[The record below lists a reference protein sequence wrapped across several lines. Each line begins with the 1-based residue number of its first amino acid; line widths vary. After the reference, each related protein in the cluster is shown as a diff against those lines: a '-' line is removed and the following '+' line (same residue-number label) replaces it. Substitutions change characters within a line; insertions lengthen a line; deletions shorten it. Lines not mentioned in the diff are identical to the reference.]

1 MLGNEPL
8 FCNCCETYEGKNQ
21 AAEYH
26 CEDEVIIEAAGMS
39 KDEANNWSRE
49 TANQRNTHLKVTQ

>member
-1 MLGNEPL
+1 
-8 FCNCCETYEGKNQ
+8 
-21 AAEYH
+21 
-26 CEDEVIIEAAGMS
+26 MS